1 MKFEDKVVVI
11 SGSGRGIGRTT
22 ALNFAAQ
29 GADIVVNYF
38 RNRKPAENVLQ
49 DAIDNAEEVELIN
62 DGLEL

>member
-11 SGSGRGIGRTT
+11 TGSGRGIGRTT